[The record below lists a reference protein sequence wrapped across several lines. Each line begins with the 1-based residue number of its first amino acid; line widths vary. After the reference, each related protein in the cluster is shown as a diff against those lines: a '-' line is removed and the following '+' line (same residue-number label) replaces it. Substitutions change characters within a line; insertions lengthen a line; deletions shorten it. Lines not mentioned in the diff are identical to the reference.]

1 LTNQQIR
8 MSAATPEEAAATTAE
23 QAELDPYRL
32 HMYGEAEK
40 YTVWRHGAPPSY
52 HLVNKLFE
60 EGRTKVWPKGSLE
73 ETVQKLVKT
82 WEMELSHK
90 INIQDFKSIEPSSFS
105 MSVNGRPALS
115 GKETLDMGSY
125 NVLLQTSLPE
135 ELQYYKTAME
145 TFESS
150 HDIFHISFPTGFAWE
165 VVQVYTGPPLVTF
178 KFRHWG
184 IMDGPFKGHKPT
196 GETVQFI
203 GIAIAKVDEEMRI
216 VELEV
221 YYDPAELLGGLLR
234 GQVEESYGE
243 YKKGTEGCP
252 FYAAISHSSTSQ

>member
-1 LTNQQIR
+1 
-8 MSAATPEEAAATTAE
+8 MSAASHEEARATAA
-23 QAELDPYRL
+23 QVKLDPYRL

-40 YTVWRHGAPPSY
+40 HTAWRHGAPPSY
-52 HLVNKLFE
+52 NEVNKLFE
-60 EGRTKVWPKGSLE
+60 EGRTKVWPKGSPE
-73 ETVQKLVKT
+73 ETVEKLVKT

-90 INIQDFKSIEPSSFS
+90 TNIQDFKTIDPRSFS
-105 MSVNGRPALS
+105 LRVNGRPGLS

-125 NVLLQTSLPE
+125 NALLQTSLPE
-135 ELQYYKTAME
+135 ELQYYKTSVE

-150 HDIFHISFPTGFAWE
+150 HDIFRTSFPRGFAWE
-165 VVQVYTGPPLVTF
+165 VVQVYTGPPLVNF

-184 IMDGPFKGHKPT
+184 VMEGHFKGHKPT

-203 GIAIAKVDEEMRI
+203 GIAIAKVDEGMRI
-216 VELEV
+216 VEVEV
-221 YYDPAELLGGLLR
+221 YYDPAELCGGLLG

-252 FYAAISHSSTSQ
+252 FYAVISHTSTSK